1 MGDKMIC
8 KKKLRM
14 ALSKPSKFEILIEK
28 KSQTKIKYCLFSTY
42 SVYFKILLQF
52 SDIIKVKYQILR
64 VLFSFPQNNKLI
76 LCDNLSPFLLHL
88 FIEKVGD
95 AINADGV
102 REKVSEEDWMMS
114 LHHQTPKPVMERS
127 LSIYVHSKK

>member
-1 MGDKMIC
+1 M
-8 KKKLRM
+8 
-14 ALSKPSKFEILIEK
+14 
-28 KSQTKIKYCLFSTY
+28 
-42 SVYFKILLQF
+42 
-52 SDIIKVKYQILR
+52 KVKYQILR

-95 AINADGV
+95 AINADDV

-127 LSIYVHSKK
+127 LSIYVHSKKMIECIYLHVKIKI